1 MWRLRPYVMSAL
13 KKLQEAGRPLILV
26 CHRAQPFAAHVT
38 KPDEVLLYQHPK
50 SLNSSEVRIKQELGQ
65 ATDLG
70 CLVPAI
76 TTVHQ
81 RVAAIPD
88 NERNLEGGAE
98 EQADVIQPS
107 TRREFR

>member
-1 MWRLRPYVMSAL
+1 MHLDELERESRSYKFMWRLRPYVMSAL

-65 ATDLG
+65 ATD
-70 CLVPAI
+70 P
-76 TTVHQ
+76 
-81 RVAAIPD
+81 
-88 NERNLEGGAE
+88 N
-98 EQADVIQPS
+98 
-107 TRREFR
+107 